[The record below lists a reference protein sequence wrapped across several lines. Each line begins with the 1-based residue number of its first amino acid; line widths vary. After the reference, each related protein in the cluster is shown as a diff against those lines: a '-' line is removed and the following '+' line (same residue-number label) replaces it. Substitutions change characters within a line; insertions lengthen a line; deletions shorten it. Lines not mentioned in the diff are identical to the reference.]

1 MELRFPRFQI
11 SLDSG
16 LALCSRKNRW
26 EKDSPHPA
34 YPRILLSHK
43 STEEGGAEIW
53 GLFFL
58 LIPKKKR
65 KSWNFVNV
73 GKEPSAISRG
83 TFPASPPEILIRP
96 EMSLGRKNLPGRKNI
111 PREKQQNV
119 PGGKSGVTRKGGIG
133 LFHRAWNKWIPE
145 KHPKIFTLS

>member
-43 STEEGGAEIW
+43 STEKGGAEIW

-58 LIPKKKR
+58 LIPKKKKKKPMEFCECWQGAKCHFQR
-65 KSWNFVNV
+65 D
-73 GKEPSAISRG
+73 IS
-83 TFPASPPEILIRP
+83 
-96 EMSLGRKNLPGRKNI
+96 SL
-111 PREKQQNV
+111 
-119 PGGKSGVTRKGGIG
+119 S
-133 LFHRAWNKWIPE
+133 
-145 KHPKIFTLS
+145 S